1 MFSPNS
7 ESDALA
13 ALIASDA
20 EALTEELLKDI
31 LSEGRR
37 QRSATYDVD
46 SKALAT
52 RYGGD
57 QAAVLKQ
64 ALAARYPN
72 SWQRLPVDPVG
83 WLAFFARQDSGVYN
97 TPAVR
102 DLGEGVEDDDPRA
115 LAFAKALDDVA
126 VDSLML
132 EAERRCA
139 TGTYA
144 SVIVLGYRQSDP
156 MRPGKYVAH
165 LYQPHDVVT
174 VSHPSAPDDVDALVH
189 VALRQARDG
198 QQTAS
203 PVWWVWS
210 RTVEERP
217 DGTIA
222 RFGPWRHQRMSE
234 DGKVATA
241 PQEWPG
247 RLPVAFLRTAWPAGG
262 FWPEI
267 SRDTIANVDA
277 LNVSRANR
285 QFVIETQAHAQLV
298 VSGTTVDV
306 AELPSGPDQPIN
318 LGAQA
323 GATAQYLVPGAD
335 HEAIEASSR
344 RDLAELGVAHGN
356 SPDAYAV
363 EPGPAES
370 GVSRMIANIPHDQRI
385 AEMRPTFQ
393 RFEEGQL
400 LPIVVELINIYEP
413 GVTIGDDVQ
422 PRCMLQTSKP
432 FETDAEKQDRVLALV
447 TAGLVTK
454 PKAAVMLGLYA
465 DESEAEEALGM
476 AGPRLLPGSSLSG
489 SPFTQ
494 RETTPNPDGD
504 NA

>member
-20 EALTEELLKDI
+20 EALTQETLKDI

-37 QRSATYDVD
+37 QRAATYDSD
-46 SKALAT
+46 SKALAV

-57 QAAVLKQ
+57 QSGVLKQ
-64 ALAARYPN
+64 ALSARYPN
-72 SWQRLPVDPVG
+72 SWTRMPVDPVG

-97 TPAVR
+97 TPAQR
-102 DLGEGVEDDDPRA
+102 DLGEGVEADDPRA
-115 LAFAKALDDVA
+115 LAFARALDDVA

-139 TGTYA
+139 AGTYA
-144 SVIVLGYRQSDP
+144 SVIVLGHRQSDP
-156 MRPGKYVAH
+156 TRPGKYVAH
-165 LYQPHDVVT
+165 LYQPHDVLT
-174 VSHPSAPDDVDALVH
+174 VSHPSAPDDVDALIH

-198 QQTAS
+198 QATAS

-210 RTVEERP
+210 RAVEENP

-241 PQEWPG
+241 PQDWPAH
-247 RLPVAFLRTAWPAGG
+247 LPVAFLRTAWPAGG

-267 SRDTIANVDA
+267 NRDTIANVDA

-285 QFVIETQAHAQLV
+285 QFVVETQAHAQLV

-385 AEMRPTFQ
+385 SEMRPVFQ

-400 LPIVVELINIYEP
+400 LPILVDLINLYEP

-432 FETDAEKQDRVLALV
+432 FETDAEKQERVLALV
-447 TAGLVTK
+447 TAGLITK

-465 DESEAEEALGM
+465 DEAEAEEALGM
-476 AGPRLLPGSSLSG
+476 AGPRLVPGSSLSG

-494 RETTPNPDGD
+494 RETTDTGNVE
-504 NA
+504 